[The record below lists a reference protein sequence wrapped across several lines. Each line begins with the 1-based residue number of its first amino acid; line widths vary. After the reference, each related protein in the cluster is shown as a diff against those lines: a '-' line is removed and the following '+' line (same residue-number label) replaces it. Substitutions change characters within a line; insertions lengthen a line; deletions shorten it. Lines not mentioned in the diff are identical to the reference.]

1 MAGPKGKRNSVCK
14 DPEGRDTCVCTCP
27 SAVRRN
33 MMFLGGGG
41 G

>member
-1 MAGPKGKRNSVCK
+1 MAGPKGKGNSVCK
-14 DPEGRDTCVCTCP
+14 DPESRDTRVCT
-27 SAVRRN
+27 SAVRRD